1 MESSSFININGDLK
15 QTKLSILIYLF
26 NLLQNVYYSI
36 FPKQFKYL
44 NLNPK
49 KRSYLLKEHHSISRK
64 LCSIF
69 GKILIGKILKAQ

>member
-15 QTKLSILIYLF
+15 QTKLSILIYLFF

-69 GKILIGKILKAQ
+69 GKY